1 MSNQGI
7 PLAGEAPANPGVV
20 TYDTPLGSHA
30 YSNKDAIRNQITK
43 LMLKGAGYAAVVFFG
58 AIIFVV
64 AFWALGLLLPEASKQ
79 APDPSLE
86 TVMAVPAALAVAA

>member
-1 MSNQGI
+1 MSQQDI
-7 PLAGEAPANPGVV
+7 PLATEAPANPSVV
-20 TYDTPLGSHA
+20 TYDTPLGPHA

-58 AIIFVV
+58 TVFFVL
-64 AFWALGLLLPEASKQ
+64 AFWVLGLFLPEASKQ

-86 TVMAVPAALAVAA
+86 TTMLLAAPAAG